1 MMTLHTDGSI
11 ECLCLPLSLS
21 LSFRLY
27 FFVSFSLLFAPSFSP
42 SSSFYLF
49 SSLRLLLLFLCL
61 FNSLSPACFI
71 FLPPTHILPIS
82 ISLSLALP
90 LSLSLSISLSL
101 SLTHSFLGS
110 VWLSHNKSLEGY
122 EKQLIEQ
129 TECRLSLAS
138 FFPFPFHFPSHVFSV
153 SNFSISFYC
162 RCIPFPIFLCSPLS
176 FSSQL
181 FFLMR
186 YQHS

>member
-21 LSFRLY
+21 LSVSIFLSLSLSFLLPLSLPLPLSIFSHLSV
-27 FFVSFSLLFAPSFSP
+27 FFFFFSVSLIPSLPLVL
-42 SSSFYLF
+42 SFYLPLTF
-49 SSLRLLLLFLCL
+49 SLSLSL
-61 FNSLSPACFI
+61 SLSPC
-71 FLPPTHILPIS
+71 
-82 ISLSLALP
+82 

>member
-1 MMTLHTDGSI
+1 MS
-11 ECLCLPLSLS
+11 LPPSLS

-49 SSLRLLLLFLCL
+49 SSLRLLLLLLCL

-71 FLPPTHILPIS
+71 FPPPTHILPIS
-82 ISLSLALP
+82 ISISLSPCLSLSLFIS